1 MASRFEQFALS
12 IMDEYLSWEPA
23 YATQLGWHKY
33 DHMLKDLSPEA
44 HSAQAER
51 CDQLIQQLDAT
62 SVRSLP
68 ADDALD
74 RDLAIHLLKL
84 RKFESG
90 TLRLFE
96 REALA
101 CNELGY
107 SLFLLFCREKPSVDA
122 RMESIIARIEAAPRF
137 LEKSMK
143 GVTRPLRLWNEAA
156 HEVCSELPA
165 FIRTIEESAGKLDL
179 SKGQSKRLHDAV
191 REAIPA
197 IEQHNDW
204 VAKEIIPSS
213 SNEISISP
221 EEYSDYFR
229 LRGYGIS
236 AEQAL
241 EVGEK
246 FMPLCRESM
255 SAIARSLVPSG
266 DVAKAVDLLK
276 VDHPPTFEAVIEEY
290 RDAVSKARQFVIDHE
305 VCTVPPM
312 EKLMVI
318 ETPQFMR
325 PIYSSAG
332 QFEPGRFDDD
342 RTGLFVVTPDES
354 NPLLLREHSRVG
366 IVNTSVHEGYPGH
379 HLQGICSNQNPSYIR
394 AVVMSP
400 DFAEGWALYTE
411 EMMISR
417 GHNATALGRLA
428 MLNDLLFRI
437 VRLIVEVRLAKGDMT
452 LEGGARML
460 ERECLIEPKSARIE
474 ARGCAMS
481 PTYFSSYFIGKLA
494 MLQLR
499 EDAER
504 AMGPRF
510 SLKFFHDAVLLAGCM
525 PMSFMRRAFE
535 IKLREH
541 HGIELGPQKETLYEY
556 AMRKARSQSL

>member
-312 EKLMVI
+312 ERLMVI

>member
-12 IMDEYLSWEPA
+12 LMDEYLSWEPA

-33 DHMLKDLSPEA
+33 DHVLKDLSPEA
-44 HSAQAER
+44 HASQADR
-51 CDQLIQQLDAT
+51 CDQLIRQLEAT

-74 RDLAIHLLKL
+74 RDLAIHLLEL
-84 RKFESG
+84 RRFESG

-96 REALA
+96 REAVA

-107 SLFLLFCREKPSVDA
+107 SLFLLFCRDKPSLDA

-137 LEKSMK
+137 LEKSKK

-165 FIRTIEESAGKLDL
+165 FIKTIEESADKWNL
-179 SKGQSKRLHDAV
+179 SKGQSRRLHDAV
-191 REAIPA
+191 RECIPA

-204 VAKEIIPSS
+204 VAKDIIPSS
-213 SNEISISP
+213 SNEIAILP
-221 EEYSDYFR
+221 EEYSQYFQ
-229 LRGYGIS
+229 LRGYGVTAS
-236 AEQAL
+236 EAL
-241 EVGEK
+241 DIGEIY
-246 FMPLCRESM
+246 MPLCKDSI
-255 SAIARSLVPSG
+255 SAIAKSVVPSG
-266 DVAKAVDLLK
+266 DFEKAIDLMK
-276 VDHPPTFEAVIEEY
+276 SDHPPTFAAVIEEY
-290 RDAVSKARQFVIDHE
+290 REAVSKARDFVVKHE
-305 VCTVPPM
+305 VCAVPPN
-312 EKLMVI
+312 EKLLVI

-354 NPLLLREHSRVG
+354 NPMLLREHSRIG
-366 IVNTSVHEGYPGH
+366 IINTSVHEGYPGH

-400 DFAEGWALYTE
+400 DFSEGWALYTE

-417 GHNATALGRLA
+417 GHNDTALGRLA
-428 MLNDLLFRI
+428 MLNDMLFRI
-437 VRLIVEVRLAKGDMT
+437 VRLIVEVKLAMGEMT
-452 LEGGARML
+452 LEEGANML
-460 ERECLIEPKSARIE
+460 ERECSIEPKSAKIE
-474 ARGCAMS
+474 ARACAMS

-510 SLKFFHDAVLLAGCM
+510 SLKFFHDALLGAGCM
-525 PMSFMRRAFE
+525 PMSFMRRALE
-535 IKLREH
+535 IRLRDDYD
-541 HGIELGPQKETLYEY
+541 IELGQQREKLHEY
-556 AMRKARSQSL
+556 AVRKARSPAL